1 MIYQNEFDKNG
12 SQELECV
19 RLGKKKMHENPKL
32 IFSEI
37 TQLNL

>member
-1 MIYQNEFDKNG
+1 MISFVCL
-12 SQELECV
+12 QELECV

-37 TQLNL
+37 T